1 MDIQRQIVWSRAASI
16 FVALSLICL
25 TSSELVVNVKNKG
38 GDVDKEKIEAN
49 TTADTVILEY
59 QPKDGTYITQFIDFK
74 SVC

>member
-1 MDIQRQIVWSRAASI
+1 MDIHRQIFWSRAASI

-25 TSSELVVNVKNKG
+25 TRSELVVNVKNKG
-38 GDVDKEKIEAN
+38 GDVEKEKIEAN